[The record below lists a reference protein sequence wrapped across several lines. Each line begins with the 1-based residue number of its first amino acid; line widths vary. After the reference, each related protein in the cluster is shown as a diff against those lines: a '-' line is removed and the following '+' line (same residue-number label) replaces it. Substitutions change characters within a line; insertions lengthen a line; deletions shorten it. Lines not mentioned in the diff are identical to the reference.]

1 MTHPIYTQTTLEALS
16 TAQVKGIA
24 KSIGAIPDGDK
35 RVKQTWISAVIDH
48 QKVFTPAK
56 FKAIE
61 AHIEMVENR
70 WESVTPTSELP
81 SELPTIETV
90 MNRMKSVTPA
100 ASELTSE
107 SPTIDSYVPSPRTH
121 ADDVSFAAAMGLTYD
136 DVFKLEPWNPNIDGD
151 ALPGDEIEQAAATQ
165 NPTPHGAS
173 IVAIIAVLFF
183 GLILLI
189 IKTGIS
195 SIATLFNVAIKLKSR
210 VLSATKSLNSNLLGR
225 DLLIK

>member
-70 WESVTPTSELP
+70 WESVTPAVSELP
-81 SELPTIETV
+81 SELPTIDT
-90 MNRMKSVTPA
+90 
-100 ASELTSE
+100 
-107 SPTIDSYVPSPRTH
+107 YVPTPRTH
-121 ADDVSFAAAMGLTYD
+121 ADDVAFAAAMGLTYD
-136 DVFKLEPWNPNIDGD
+136 DVFGEPLEQNKTTV
-151 ALPGDEIEQAAATQ
+151 TQ
-165 NPTPHGAS
+165 IFEEREEEPTPLSPTHRES
-173 IVAIIAVLFF
+173 LSVALMMVLAFS
-183 GLILLI
+183 LCLLA
-189 IKTGIS
+189 IKTGLTSMVWVI
-195 SIATLFNVAIKLKSR
+195 
-210 VLSATKSLNSNLLGR
+210 G
-225 DLLIK
+225 LLIPLAFGLWRYLNPDSNSGESIDYFPGANAQAHPLRVVA